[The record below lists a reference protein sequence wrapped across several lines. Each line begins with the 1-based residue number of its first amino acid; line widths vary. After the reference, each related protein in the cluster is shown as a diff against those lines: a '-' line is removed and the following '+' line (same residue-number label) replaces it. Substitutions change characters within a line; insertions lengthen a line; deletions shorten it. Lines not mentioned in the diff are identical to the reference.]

1 MHQQART
8 FLSAG
13 LPPSGG
19 AIGGVMNTDLLLL
32 GFSLLSW
39 GWLSQTW
46 LTAGGLLLAIAAAK
60 YSARRWQISPR
71 QFYRCGDLSV
81 LLVILLLADVYI
93 LQPVDLPIY
102 VLLKWLPVLFAPAL
116 FAQLFS
122 DNQKLPLGALFYS
135 LRKQPI
141 EQPGTTGVKPP
152 YTALYNR
159 ESGVIRL
166 FREIDFILPY
176 AGLTILSAGA
186 ANVQTSAYFIVTVML
201 FIGILGSIRPKHS
214 PVPIWLLSIG
224 LVIVASHFGYHGLR
238 QLQTIVEEKSVAW
251 LSGWQTDPFKSQTSI
266 GDVGALKLSDRIE
279 FRLKADAPLL
289 LHQASYDI
297 YLGQNWTASQRLFTA
312 ENPVTQIENGRLKRL
327 EILQQFDR
335 DAILALPDGVVNI
348 TGLDDAY
355 LQYTELG
362 AIKASLPPKFIRYQ
376 VFYTGQRTGAP
387 GKFDLQ
393 IPKQHLDWL
402 RQLSGALKLEGQAP
416 VAIARQIKSYF
427 QRNFYYSLYLGAEK
441 DADLALKDFML
452 KRKAGHCEYFAA
464 ATVLLLRQ
472 AGIPARL
479 ANGYAVD
486 EYDRRHDLYIVR
498 SRHAHAWAIAYI
510 HGVWQAVDSTPAQ
523 WLAMETEH
531 ASLWR
536 PLTDA
541 WSNCVFY
548 FRQWQLQQSD
558 RQHAELKL
566 LAALLLALYL
576 AWRLYAAR
584 QTLNPTRQAD
594 KTPAAKPIAQGLDS
608 EFYLIEQHL
617 QHTAQA
623 RQANESM
630 QQWVERLQLPDLN
643 RLYKLHYRLRF
654 DPIGLSGEQR
664 RQLQQQITE
673 WLKNGTG

>member
-1 MHQQART
+1 
-8 FLSAG
+8 
-13 LPPSGG
+13 
-19 AIGGVMNTDLLLL
+19 MNTNLLLL

-46 LTAGGLLLAIAAAK
+46 LAAWGLLLAIAAAK

-71 QFYRCGDLSV
+71 QFYRCADLSA
-81 LLVILLLADVYI
+81 LLIILLLLDVYI
-93 LQPVDLPIY
+93 VQPTELPIF

-122 DNQKLPLGALFYS
+122 NDQKLPLAALFYS
-135 LRKQPI
+135 LRKQQI
-141 EQPGTTGVKPP
+141 EPPGESRVKPP

-159 ESGVIRL
+159 ESGVIRML
-166 FREIDFILPY
+166 REIDFILPY
-176 AGLTILSAGA
+176 ASLTILSAGA
-186 ANVQTSAYFIVTVML
+186 ANVQTPAYFIVATAL
-201 FIGILGSIRPKHS
+201 FIGILWPVRPKHS
-214 PVPIWLLSIG
+214 PLPIWLIGIG
-224 LVIVASHFGYHGLR
+224 LAVVVSHFGYHGLK
-238 QLQTIVEEKSVAW
+238 QLQEIVEEKSVAW

-266 GDVGALKLSDRIE
+266 GDVGELKLSDRIE

-297 YLGQNWTASQRLFTA
+297 YLGQNWVASQRLFTA
-312 ENPVTQIENGRLKRL
+312 ENPVTQSGNDRLKRL

-335 DAILALPDGVVNI
+335 DAILALPDGTVKI

-362 AIKASLPPKFIRYQ
+362 AVKATLPPRFTRYQ

-387 GKFDLQ
+387 GKYDLQ

-402 RQLSGALKLEGQAP
+402 RQLSGELKLEGQAP
-416 VAIARQIKSYF
+416 VAVAQQIKSYF

-441 DADLALKDFML
+441 NADLALKDFML

-479 ANGYAVD
+479 ANGYAVA
-486 EYDRRHDLYIVR
+486 EYDSRQQLYLVR

-510 HGVWQAVDSTPAQ
+510 NGVWQAVDSTPAQ
-523 WLAMETEH
+523 WLSLETEQ
-531 ASLWR
+531 ASLWQ

-541 WSNCVFY
+541 WSNGAFY
-548 FRQWQLQQSD
+548 FRQWQLQQSG
-558 RQHAELKL
+558 QQNTELKL
-566 LAALLLALYL
+566 LAALLLAIYL
-576 AWRLYAAR
+576 AWRLYSAKQRLSPAM
-584 QTLNPTRQAD
+584 QAD
-594 KTPAAKPIAQGLDS
+594 PMLAPKPAVPGLDS
-608 EFYLIEQHL
+608 EFYLIEQRL
-617 QHTAQA
+617 QNTAQA
-623 RQANESM
+623 RQANESI
-630 QQWVERLQLPDLN
+630 QQWVGRLQSPALH
-643 RLYKLHYRLRF
+643 RLYKLHYQLRF

-673 WLKNGTG
+673 WLGKNETN